1 MCCVFVLIHKMKLSD
16 KKYSTCLNLL
26 LSIIASSDEAQKNGF
41 EKIRW
46 SICTDT
52 PPPDTPT
59 QLFLFLGVRVII

>member
-1 MCCVFVLIHKMKLSD
+1 MRLK
-16 KKYSTCLNLL
+16 
-26 LSIIASSDEAQKNGF
+26 KNGF

-59 QLFLFLGVRVII
+59 LLFLIFLSVGVIFYIFLKVFRKFCHVHTVNILDAL